1 MEELRY
7 QRLEEIK
14 VDSPLVASVAFK
26 PIKSPIIIGIAG
38 IAALFINN
46 MWLRILGAFFIAI
59 AAFVLLYVKDKKT
72 IDIYETGS
80 IIYNAKNSELAYWLD
95 FNNVEEWDVTH
106 ESGHDT
112 VVFTLLDKNRAIVET
127 FQTNKIY
134 AALEKAIPEKNH
146 IAIMA
151 KKNKE
156 MNISP
161 VDAIRNLVAKKK
173 NKE

>member
-7 QRLEEIK
+7 QKLEEIK
-14 VDSPLVASVAFK
+14 VDSKLIASVAFK

-46 MWLRILGAFFIAI
+46 IWLRVLGIFFVAI
-59 AAFVLLYVKDKKT
+59 ALFVFLYVGDKKT

-80 IIYNAKNSELAYWLD
+80 VIYNTKNSELAYWLD
-95 FNNVEEWDVTH
+95 FENVEEWDITH

-112 VVFTLLDKNRAIVET
+112 VVFTLLDKNRAVVET

-134 AALEKAIPEKNH
+134 SALEKIIPEKNH

-161 VDAIRNLVAKKK
+161 VDAIRNLMAKKK
-173 NKE
+173 

>member
-7 QRLEEIK
+7 QKLEEIK
-14 VDSPLVASVAFK
+14 VDSKLIASVAFK

-46 MWLRILGAFFIAI
+46 IWLRVLGIFFVAI
-59 AAFVLLYVKDKKT
+59 ALFVFLYVGDKKT

-80 IIYNAKNSELAYWLD
+80 VIYNTKNSELAYWLD
-95 FNNVEEWDVTH
+95 FENVEEWDITH

-112 VVFTLLDKNRAIVET
+112 VVFSLLDKNRAVVET

-134 AALEKAIPEKNH
+134 SALEKIIPEKNH

-161 VDAIRNLVAKKK
+161 VDAIRNLMAKKK
-173 NKE
+173 

>member
-7 QRLEEIK
+7 QKLEEIK
-14 VDSPLVASVAFK
+14 VDSKLIASVAFK
-26 PIKSPIIIGIAG
+26 PIKSPIIIGIVG
-38 IAALFINN
+38 IVALFINN
-46 MWLRILGAFFIAI
+46 IWLKVLGIFFVAI
-59 AAFVLLYVKDKKT
+59 ALFVFLYVGDKKT

-80 IIYNAKNSELAYWLD
+80 VIYNTKNSELAYWLD
-95 FNNVEEWDVTH
+95 FENVEEWDITH

-112 VVFTLLDKNRAIVET
+112 VVFTLLDKNRAVVET

-134 AALEKAIPEKNH
+134 SALEKIIPEKNH

-161 VDAIRNLVAKKK
+161 VDAIRNLMAKKK
-173 NKE
+173 K

>member
-7 QRLEEIK
+7 QKLEEIK
-14 VDSPLVASVAFK
+14 VESKLIASVAFK

-38 IAALFINN
+38 IAALFVNN
-46 MWLRILGAFFIAI
+46 IWLRVLGIFFVAI
-59 AAFVLLYVKDKKT
+59 ALFVFLYVGDKKT

-80 IIYNAKNSELAYWLD
+80 VIYNTKNSELAYWLD
-95 FNNVEEWDVTH
+95 FENVEEWDITH

-112 VVFTLLDKNRAIVET
+112 VVFTLLDKNRAVVET

-134 AALEKAIPEKNH
+134 SALEKIIPEKNH

-161 VDAIRNLVAKKK
+161 VDAIRNLMAKKK
-173 NKE
+173 

>member
-7 QRLEEIK
+7 QRLETLK
-14 VDSPLVASVAFK
+14 PDSKLIASVAFK

-38 IAALFINN
+38 AAALIVNN
-46 MWLRILGAFFIAI
+46 LWIRILGIFFIGMAVFV
-59 AAFVLLYVKDKKT
+59 FVLVKDKKT
-72 IDIYETGS
+72 IDIYEKGC
-80 IIYNAKNSELAYWLD
+80 IIYNPKDSELAYWLD
-95 FNNVEEWDVTH
+95 FENVEDWDVTH

-112 VVFTLLDKNRAIVET
+112 VTFTLLDKNRAVVET

-151 KKNKE
+151 KRNKE
-156 MNISP
+156 ANINP
-161 VDAIRNLVAKKK
+161 VDALRNLVKKRRDK
-173 NKE
+173 

>member
-7 QRLEEIK
+7 QKLEEIK
-14 VDSPLVASVAFK
+14 VDSKLIASVAFK

-46 MWLRILGAFFIAI
+46 IWLKVLGIFFVAI
-59 AAFVLLYVKDKKT
+59 ALFVFLYVGDKKT

-80 IIYNAKNSELAYWLD
+80 VIYNTKNSELAYWLD
-95 FNNVEEWDVTH
+95 FENVEEWDITH

-112 VVFTLLDKNRAIVET
+112 VVFTLLDKNRAVVET

-134 AALEKAIPEKNH
+134 SALEKIIPEKNH

-161 VDAIRNLVAKKK
+161 VDAIRNLMAKKK
-173 NKE
+173 K